1 MDERV
6 ILRETVPA
14 VNFFLNYRNILF
26 LNRLHR
32 CDELAVF
39 CLLPYNK
46 PLMSAHPVLII
57 VLVVLFILSA
67 FFSGAETALITVNK
81 VRLRHMVEQK
91 KRGAKRLYS
100 IISRM
105 DKLIATILLG
115 NNLVNT
121 AFASIATLLIA
132 HAYGERNAMIYGTLG
147 ITLVLVIFAELT
159 PKVVATNH
167 PEGVAFLVRH
177 LISLFLWV
185 MHPLTRFMT
194 WISNGVI
201 RLFGGN
207 PHHRSPL
214 VTEEEIKM
222 MITIGREEGFYGD
235 QERKMLERIFHFDE
249 IYVRDVMTHL
259 ERVISVPLDI
269 DQMELE
275 RILME
280 EGHNRIPV
288 HEGTKDNIVGILY
301 VRDLIYMLR
310 EKSLIQLR
318 DLINA
323 PYFVVGSK
331 KVNELLKDFQA
342 KKIQIAIVRDE
353 KTQKTVGLV
362 TLEDLIEEIVGEL
375 EEIER

>member
-1 MDERV
+1 M
-6 ILRETVPA
+6 A
-14 VNFFLNYRNILF
+14 VNFFLDYHNTLF
-26 LNRLHR
+26 QNRLHKGV
-32 CDELAVF
+32 ELAVHA
-39 CLLPYNK
+39 LLPYNK
-46 PLMSAHPVLII
+46 PFMSPEPALLI
-57 VLVVLFILSA
+57 VLVLLFFISA
-67 FFSGAETALITVNK
+67 FFSGAETALIAVNK
-81 VRLRHMVEQK
+81 VRLRHMMEQK

-100 IISRM
+100 IVSRM
-105 DKLIATILLG
+105 DKFIATVLLG
-115 NNLVNT
+115 NNLANT

-132 HAYGERNAMIYGTLG
+132 HQFGERNAMIYGTIG
-147 ITLVLVIFAELT
+147 ITVLLVIFAELT
-159 PKVVATNH
+159 PKVIATNH

-177 LISLFLWV
+177 LITLLLWV
-185 MHPLTRFMT
+185 MHPFTRLMT

-235 QERKMLERIFHFDE
+235 NERKMLERIFHFDE
-249 IYVRDVMTHL
+249 IFVRDVMTPL
-259 ERVISVPLDI
+259 DRVVSVAIDI
-269 DQMELE
+269 DQAELE

-288 HEGTKDNIVGILY
+288 HQGAKDNIVGILY
-301 VRDLIYMLR
+301 VRDLLYVLR
-310 EKSLIQLR
+310 ENSLIRLG

-323 PYFVVGSK
+323 PYFVSGSK
-331 KVNELLKDFQA
+331 KVNELLKEFQA

-353 KTQKTVGLV
+353 KTQKTIGLV

-375 EEIER
+375 EEIES